1 MKGEDNMKPYIIC
14 HMMTSVDGR
23 IDCAMTENL
32 PGVQEYYATLEALQA
47 PSRVSGRV
55 TAELEMALPGSFTSS
70 VSTPLGKE
78 ASSKKQAA
86 AGYEIVMDTKGTLL
100 WEAAEEERP
109 LVIVTSEQVSKEY
122 LAYLDSKNIS
132 WIACGRQHID
142 LVRACDILV
151 QEFAVKRLAVV
162 GGGHINAGFLAAG
175 LLDEVSV
182 LIGAGIDGRGG
193 MAAVFDGLP
202 MSSAVTQLQL
212 LKVQQFA
219 SDAVWLRYKVKK

>member
-100 WEAAEEERP
+100 WEAAEEEQP